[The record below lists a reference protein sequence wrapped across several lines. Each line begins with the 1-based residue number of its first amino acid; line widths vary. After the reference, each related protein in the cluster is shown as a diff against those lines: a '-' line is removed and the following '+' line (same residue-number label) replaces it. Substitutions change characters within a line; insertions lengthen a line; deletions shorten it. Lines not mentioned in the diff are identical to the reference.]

1 MFTSWGH
8 NCYITV
14 TTTELTIP
22 TQSDSKFV
30 RFRSDGRGDA
40 TDAGAAQV
48 PVLVVV
54 VVVESHPRARRL
66 YPLHGVLGPLEDED
80 DLVGVRVRV
89 RVGARARV
97 RARVRVRVRG
107 RGRRLC
113 SPTRRCWSLSRLGPE
128 VRVRGYG

>member
-1 MFTSWGH
+1 
-8 NCYITV
+8 
-14 TTTELTIP
+14 TTP
-22 TQSDSKFV
+22 TDSKFV
-30 RFRSDGRGDA
+30 RLWSDGRGDA

-89 RVGARARV
+89 RVRARARARV

-107 RGRRLC
+107 QGRRLC

-128 VRVRGYG
+128 VRIRGYGWRAGLVEVS